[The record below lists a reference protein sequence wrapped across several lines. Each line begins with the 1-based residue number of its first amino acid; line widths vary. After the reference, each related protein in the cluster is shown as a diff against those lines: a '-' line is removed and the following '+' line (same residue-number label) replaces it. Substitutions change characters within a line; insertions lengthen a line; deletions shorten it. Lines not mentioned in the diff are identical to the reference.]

1 MSGLAAA
8 HILVCWV
15 VQLPI
20 AVSDLERKTRIM
32 GISRTDAIFIYAR
45 GSSKGRL
52 YLGSGAGNRSRQ
64 EEVNGSY
71 GIDALTS
78 NAAIWV

>member
-45 GSSKGRL
+45 TAGLIAHHLEQQRLDEGLFRLPNDLIGSF
-52 YLGSGAGNRSRQ
+52 
-64 EEVNGSY
+64 EE
-71 GIDALTS
+71 
-78 NAAIWV
+78 